1 MVGCLITNETERMI
15 KEAAVPQLRNCT
27 DMYLEGLRKTT
38 NMASQYTTVSVFT
51 VPHLPNASEKH
62 YCFS

>member
-1 MVGCLITNETERMI
+1 MI